1 MEELPESKNVA
12 SSLKP
17 KPVSKKK
24 PPTPQELI
32 AHYESQGLDSNAA
45 AVKVIE
51 DLQKALFGVIS
62 SGRGKK
68 DRMLVDS
75 SRKID
80 ALGSRLT
87 LLDLKLDSKP
97 GYPETFAIGI
107 ASGAAV
113 SGIGA
118 VMPQIIGGLA
128 QIWKSVISVTNSAS

>member
-12 SSLKP
+12 SSSKP
-17 KPVSKKK
+17 KTLSKKK

-32 AHYESQGLDSNAA
+32 THYESQGLDSNAA

-68 DRMLVDS
+68 DRLLVDS

-80 ALGSRLT
+80 ALNSRLT

-118 VMPQIIGGLA
+118 VMPQIVGGLA